1 MKNINDGEESESE
14 QNKSSRQAI
23 TTLDWFLFEN
33 KMRVTIKDAIS
44 PLFVKEQYTSESIG
58 DINITLHS
66 LKQRIDELEKESTDF
81 SAQLKRADLLFLRVD
96 EIERKITKQNEE
108 LKYDLSAIK
117 ENHNIET
124 Q

>member
-1 MKNINDGEESESE
+1 MKNINDGEDSESE

-96 EIERKITKQNEE
+96 EIERKITKHNEE